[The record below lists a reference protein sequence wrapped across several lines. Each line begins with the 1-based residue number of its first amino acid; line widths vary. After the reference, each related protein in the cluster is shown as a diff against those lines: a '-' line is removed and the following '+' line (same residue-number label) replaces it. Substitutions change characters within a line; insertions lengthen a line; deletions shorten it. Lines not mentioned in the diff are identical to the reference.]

1 LDADNFPTK
10 GNCGNCFV
18 KISSIPPLTVL
29 DYFTPANTT
38 SESATDHDFGSGGPL
53 LLPDVVD
60 ASGNTRHLAVT
71 GAKDV
76 NLYVVDRDNMGKF
89 NASGDSNYQE
99 IVGAFIDMVF
109 SKPVYFG
116 GTVYFGAS
124 SDALKAFPV
133 VNGRLAATP
142 RSQTANKFYY
152 PGTTPT
158 ISANGGTEGIVWAV
172 DNGPPTGTAAVL
184 FAYDA
189 ANLGTELYD
198 SSQAPN
204 ARDLF
209 YHNKFITPLIANGH
223 VYIGTPNSV
232 AVFGLLP

>member
-1 LDADNFPTK
+1 MTAAKFGLGLVGVGIGFL
-10 GNCGNCFV
+10 V
-18 KISSIPPLTVL
+18 LIPG
-29 DYFTPANTT
+29 AQ
-38 SESATDHDFGSGGPL
+38 
-53 LLPDVVD
+53 
-60 ASGNTRHLAVT
+60 LAVT

-76 NLYVVDRDNMGKF
+76 NLYVVDRDHMGKF
-89 NASGDSNYQE
+89 NATGDSNYQE

-109 SKPVYFG
+109 SKPAYFG

-124 SDALKAFPV
+124 SDALKAFPI

-172 DNGPPTGTAAVL
+172 DNGPATGTTAVL

-189 ANLGTELYD
+189 ANNKRLTRCG
-198 SSQAPN
+198 S
-204 ARDLF
+204 ARAAASPS
-209 YHNKFITPLIANGH
+209 KAQ
-223 VYIGTPNSV
+223 
-232 AVFGLLP
+232 